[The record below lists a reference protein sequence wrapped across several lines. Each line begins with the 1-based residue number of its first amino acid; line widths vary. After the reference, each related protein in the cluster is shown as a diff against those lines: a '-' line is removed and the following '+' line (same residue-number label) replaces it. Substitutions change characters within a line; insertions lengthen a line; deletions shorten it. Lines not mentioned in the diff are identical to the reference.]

1 MTTPS
6 IGPSAQSPDP
16 SIREPRLGPRSHR
29 AAAVAA
35 ALALVAAGALLLSGC
50 SVPASAATSPS
61 AGASASS
68 SPVTASGGADLAIGD
83 SGTHASSI
91 ASVVSTASGAPGSA
105 SNSRMIVV
113 RAVGKVT
120 GTPDTVT
127 IDIGVQTQASSA
139 SKALEDNNAKANAV
153 IGVLKGKGIAPADLQ
168 TSELTVNP
176 TYDSNGTAITGY
188 QVTNSLTA
196 TLHDVAKAGAI
207 IDAAQAAAGD
217 AARIDSLTF
226 SIGDGSSLRAAA
238 RADAVKQATAAANQL
253 ATAAGVALGEVLS
266 ITEDPQTDTPQ
277 PVYQAADAAA
287 SGAVP
292 IQAGS
297 QDLTVT
303 VEVVFAIA

>member
-1 MTTPS
+1 
-6 IGPSAQSPDP
+6 
-16 SIREPRLGPRSHR
+16 
-29 AAAVAA
+29 
-35 ALALVAAGALLLSGC
+35 
-50 SVPASAATSPS
+50 
-61 AGASASS
+61 
-68 SPVTASGGADLAIGD
+68 
-83 SGTHASSI
+83 
-91 ASVVSTASGAPGSA
+91 
-105 SNSRMIVV
+105 
-113 RAVGKVT
+113 
-120 GTPDTVT
+120 VT

-188 QVTNSLTA
+188 QVTNSLTV

-266 ITEDPQTDTPQ
+266 ITEDPQADTPQ
-277 PVYQAADAAA
+277 PVFQAADATA